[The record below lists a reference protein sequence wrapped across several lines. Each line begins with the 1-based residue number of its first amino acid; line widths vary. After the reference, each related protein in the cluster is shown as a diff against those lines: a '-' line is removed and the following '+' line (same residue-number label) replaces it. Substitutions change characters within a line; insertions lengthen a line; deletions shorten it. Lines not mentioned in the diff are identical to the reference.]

1 MRCSGQCAHLVTVI
15 GDAGLGKSRLVREV
29 VDQIAAGARA
39 LRGRC
44 LPYGDGITFW
54 PLVGMVREAA
64 DIRDDDPRTRRAPSS
79 LQTVKDAEVAAR
91 LASAIGPERAELP
104 AARAV
109 LGARAS
115 SSRAWPPTT
124 RWSR

>member
-1 MRCSGQCAHLVTVI
+1 MRLVTVI

-29 VDQIAAGARA
+29 TDRIAAGARV

-64 DIRDDDPRTRRAPSS
+64 DIRDDDQPGSRPRQAAGRRAATP
-79 LQTVKDAEVAAR
+79 T
-91 LASAIGPERAELP
+91 
-104 AARAV
+104 
-109 LGARAS
+109 
-115 SSRAWPPTT
+115 WPPGWPA
-124 RWSR
+124 RWA